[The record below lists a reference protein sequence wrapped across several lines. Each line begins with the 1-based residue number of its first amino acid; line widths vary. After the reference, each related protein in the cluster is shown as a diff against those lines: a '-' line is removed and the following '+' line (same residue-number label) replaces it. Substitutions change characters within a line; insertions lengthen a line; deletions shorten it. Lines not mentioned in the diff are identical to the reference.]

1 VITVLSSIIEIDV
14 GVDDKPT
21 KTASNGNWYN
31 VDIGE
36 SALTVQVDPVLFVKN
51 DVEYDIMSSFAPIP
65 STSIPS
71 LI

>member
-1 VITVLSSIIEIDV
+1 MIARLSTIEIEE
-14 GVDDKPT
+14 GGDDKPT
-21 KTASNGNWYN
+21 NTASNGNWYN
-31 VDIGE
+31 VDTGE

-51 DVEYDIMSSFAPIP
+51 DVEYVIMSSFAPKP